1 MSIHLFEGLWKFDVA
16 MGKIGLIFLVLV
28 VQVPDKRFYWLKVFA
43 LATAKQWEAL
53 EKFSKEKKPPIG
65 RMPIKYPFLDH
76 DPSFWIFK

>member
-1 MSIHLFEGLWKFDVA
+1 M
-16 MGKIGLIFLVLV
+16 V

-65 RMPIKYPFLDH
+65 RMPIKYLVLVVRSWLKFLDARFLIQL
-76 DPSFWIFK
+76 DNL